1 MTPKARSASIDEGS
15 LPALSPLAAFA
26 LAHADGTRSIA
37 DLADLAAA
45 TGTDG
50 WTRDAVFRALD
61 ELADLGLLEARVTP
75 PAGGPRVR
83 RSATVESAPALGVSP
98 GMPLW
103 ASDDEGARKSH
114 EEKEKRNAEQSDKK
128 VGKETGKDKDKDK
141 DKDARSAEQSDK
153 RTAEQ
158 SDKKA

>member
-1 MTPKARSASIDEGS
+1 MTPKARSASIDAGS

-26 LAHADGTRSIA
+26 LAHADGARSIA
-37 DLADLAAA
+37 DIAALAAA

-61 ELADLGLLEARVTP
+61 ELADLGLLEARVAP

-83 RSATVESAPALGVSP
+83 RGATVESAPALGVSP
-98 GMPLW
+98 GMPLF
-103 ASDDEGARKSH
+103 AHDDDAARKNQ
-114 EEKEKRNAEQSDKK
+114 EEREKRQAEQSDKK
-128 VGKETGKDKDKDK
+128 KTGKDKEHG
-141 DKDARSAEQSDK
+141 ARNAEQSDK

-158 SDKKA
+158 SDKGA

>member
-1 MTPKARSASIDEGS
+1 MTPKARSASIDVGS
-15 LPALSPLAAFA
+15 VPALSPLAAFA
-26 LAHADGTRSIA
+26 LAHADGIRTVA
-37 DLADLAAA
+37 DLAALAAA

-83 RSATVESAPALGVSP
+83 RGPTVESAPVLGVSP

-103 ASDDEGARKSH
+103 ASDDDASRKAQ
-114 EEKEKRNAEQSDKK
+114 EEREKRQAEQSDKK
-128 VGKETGKDKDKDK
+128 KAGKPKNDQDQN
-141 DKDARSAEQSDK
+141 ARGGEQSDK
-153 RTAEQ
+153 RGGEQ
-158 SDKKA
+158 SDKRS

>member
-1 MTPKARSASIDEGS
+1 MTPKARSASIDAGS

-37 DLADLAAA
+37 DIAALADA

-61 ELADLGLLEARVTP
+61 ELADLGLLEARVAP

-83 RSATVESAPALGVSP
+83 RGPTVESAPALGVSP
-98 GMPLW
+98 GMPLR
-103 ASDDEGARKSH
+103 ANEDDDGSRKNQ
-114 EEKEKRNAEQSDKK
+114 EEKEKRHAEQSDKK
-128 VGKETGKDKDKDK
+128 KSGKGKDKEQG
-141 DKDARSAEQSDK
+141 ARSAEQSDK

-158 SDKKA
+158 SDKGS